1 MCDADLT
8 TPPAKRAKIEVLPFP
23 ELDLSKLS
31 LKSSGVGPGGGLRV
45 YPTLDG
51 EAIRFNLTPH
61 KWLETPYGF
70 DLSTQYEEKVPSFLG
85 GKTPPNGAP
94 EGLSLKITL
103 GQAEANFLESL
114 DANCQQR
121 FNALTRATWNT
132 LVKDGNCKATA
143 VLTGPREGL
152 TKIAIVQDGKVIRGE
167 GWEFLKPYVDS
178 LRHAEVKAVLRL
190 KKLWNVAGKAGI
202 KLEATQLVLKATEK
216 PTEADVFGDD
226 SVLL

>member
-1 MCDADLT
+1 MCDAELT
-8 TPPAKRAKIEVLPFP
+8 STPTKRARIEVLPFL

-121 FNALTRATWNT
+121 FRATWNP
-132 LVKDGNCKATA
+132 LVKDGSCKATA

-152 TKIAIVQDGKVIRGE
+152 TKLAIVQDGKVIRGE
-167 GWEFLKPYVDS
+167 G
-178 LRHAEVKAVLRL
+178 
-190 KKLWNVAGKAGI
+190 
-202 KLEATQLVLKATEK
+202 
-216 PTEADVFGDD
+216 
-226 SVLL
+226 

>member
-1 MCDADLT
+1 MSDADLT
-8 TPPAKRAKIEVLPFP
+8 TPPAKRARIEVLPFL

-31 LKSSGVGPGGGLRV
+31 LKSSGVGPGGGLKV
-45 YPTLDG
+45 YPALDG
-51 EAIRFNLTPH
+51 EAIRFNLTPY

-70 DLSTQYEEKVPSFLG
+70 DLSTMYEEKVPSFLG
-85 GKTPPNGAP
+85 GKPPPNGAP
-94 EGLSLKITL
+94 EGLSLKISL
-103 GQAEANFLESL
+103 GQSEANFLESL

-121 FNALTRATWNT
+121 FSALTRATWNP
-132 LVKDGNCKATA
+132 LVKDGGCKATA

-152 TKIAIVQDGKVIRGE
+152 TKLAIAQGGKVIRGE

-226 SVLL
+226 SALL